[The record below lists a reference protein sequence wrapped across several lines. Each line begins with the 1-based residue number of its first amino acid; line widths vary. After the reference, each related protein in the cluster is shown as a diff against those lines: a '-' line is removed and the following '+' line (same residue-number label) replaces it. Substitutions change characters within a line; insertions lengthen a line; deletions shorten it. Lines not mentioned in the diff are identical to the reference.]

1 MKVIKYCSQS
11 FFPGKICFAALILA
25 GLAALYQPVIA
36 QRNEIGVAFGGAF
49 YMGDL
54 NPKLPMVL
62 INPGGG
68 AFYRL
73 NFNQHWSARAN
84 VYYLKVEGNDAY
96 VGYNPERNLS
106 FFSNIYEFSMQSEV
120 NFLQYQAGNL
130 NTPFTPFLFA
140 GLGGFMFHPK
150 RLMPGGEIID
160 LTNRDQR
167 FAYGLHDKETDYGLV
182 SYSLLFGVGFKFN
195 ITRFV
200 STGVEWGMRRTGTDY
215 LDDISYGNPPSPTS
229 SPPYFIGN
237 PKNNDWYSF
246 FGLTLSVKINDPS
259 RVPCPYPD

>member
-1 MKVIKYCSQS
+1 MKGIKQLLQTR
-11 FFPGKICFAALILA
+11 FPAKAMLVTLCIWVLTTS
-25 GLAALYQPVIA
+25 YQQARA

-54 NPKLPMVL
+54 NPKLPLVM

-68 AFYRL
+68 VFYRL
-73 NFNQHWSARAN
+73 NFNQHWSVRGN
-84 VYYLKVEGNDAY
+84 VYYLRVEGNDAY
-96 VGYNPERNLS
+96 IGYNPERDLS
-106 FFSNIYEFSMQSEV
+106 FFSDIYEFSVQTEV

-130 NTPFTPFLFA
+130 NTPFTPYLFG
-140 GLGGFMFHPK
+140 GLGGFTFHPK
-150 RLMPGGEIID
+150 RLMPGGAIVD
-160 LTNRDQR
+160 LTNVNQR
-167 FAYGLHDKETDYGLV
+167 AEYGLHDKETDYGLV

-200 STGVEWGMRRTGTDY
+200 STGIEWGMRRTGTDY
-215 LDDISYGNPPSPTS
+215 LDDLSYGNPPS
-229 SPPYFIGN
+229 FAGN

-246 FGLTLSVKINDPS
+246 FGLILSFKINDPS

>member
-1 MKVIKYCSQS
+1 MKVMYNTYHFNY
-11 FFPGKICFAALILA
+11 FFRACMLMLLITFLSA
-25 GLAALYQPVIA
+25 TYKSAKA
-36 QRNEIGVAFGGAF
+36 QRNELGVAFGGAF

-54 NPKLPMVL
+54 NPKLPMVM

-68 AFYRL
+68 VFYRL

-96 VGYNPERNLS
+96 INYNPDRELS
-106 FFSNIYEFSMQSEV
+106 FFSDIYEFSVQTEV

-130 NTPFTPFLFA
+130 NTPFTPYLFV

-160 LTNRDQR
+160 LINREERSD
-167 FAYGLHDKETDYGLV
+167 YELHEKETDYALG
-182 SYSLLFGVGFKFN
+182 SHSFLFGLGFKFN
-195 ITRFV
+195 ITRYV

-215 LDDISYGNPPSPTS
+215 LDDLSAGNLPPKA
-229 SPPYFIGN
+229 PPHFVGN

-246 FGLTLSVKINDPS
+246 FGLILSIKINDRS

>member
-1 MKVIKYCSQS
+1 MLVIL
-11 FFPGKICFAALILA
+11 FIM
-25 GLAALYQPVIA
+25 GLATTYQQVWA

-49 YMGDL
+49 YMGDM
-54 NPKLPMVL
+54 NPKLPMVM

-68 AFYRL
+68 VFYRL

-106 FFSNIYEFSMQSEV
+106 FFSDIYEFSVQTEV
-120 NFLQYQAGNL
+120 NFLQYQAGNM
-130 NTPFTPFLFA
+130 NTPFTPYLFG

-150 RLMPGGEIID
+150 RLMPGGEIVD
-160 LTNRDQR
+160 LTDINQNEN
-167 FAYGLHDKETDYGLV
+167 KETNYNLA
-182 SYSLLFGVGFKFN
+182 SHSFLFGAGFKFN

-200 STGVEWGMRRTGTDY
+200 STGIEWGMRRTGTDY
-215 LDDISYGNPPSPTS
+215 LDDLSYGNPPVFT
-229 SPPYFIGN
+229 GN

-246 FGLTLSVKINDPS
+246 FGLILSFKINDPS